1 MQGLNRVR
9 GSCWLAFKRPWS
21 LPGSGGRGLELGS
34 TQAQI
39 SGSLAEIGIRS
50 VTGLANLTDS
60 LPSLESVIVDLC
72 ACELR
77 RVNSALQSVMDEL
90 GLGI

>member
-1 MQGLNRVR
+1 MQGLNGVR
-9 GSCWLAFKRPWS
+9 GSCWLAFKRPQS

-34 TQAQI
+34 TQAQV

-50 VTGLANLTDS
+50 VTGLAHCTDS
-60 LPSLESVIVDLC
+60 LPSLESVTVDLC

-77 RVNSALQSVMDEL
+77 RVNLALQSVMDEL

>member
-1 MQGLNRVR
+1 MR
-9 GSCWLAFKRPWS
+9 GNCWLAFKRPLS
-21 LPGSGGRGLELGS
+21 VPDSSGRGLELGS
-34 TQAQI
+34 TQAQA

-77 RVNSALQSVMDEL
+77 RVNSALQSVMGEL